1 MTVVRFFLHA
11 LDELAAP
18 TEPRSW
24 TVARVSAPAKVAAID
39 SLLAQDPSLLW
50 DAPALEA
57 DGRSWTFLGWG
68 EAARIE
74 GDGEARLAMVHRQ
87 AAELFAGLTERR
99 HPELAAAPSAR
110 LFGGI
115 AFRPEMARAAPWT
128 AFCDASFTLPRWLYA
143 TNGERALLTLA
154 VRPGER
160 IAPAEIEAALARIER
175 EAAASE
181 ASSPAS
187 AVRGA
192 RLDRV
197 SLADWERMIEDA
209 LARIRA
215 GEMEKVVPMTRCHV
229 TSPAVLDIAA
239 ALGRVRS
246 AYPECARFAF
256 RRGETT
262 FIGASPERLVTLR
275 GLEVEADSLAGT
287 CARARDPEE
296 DARAMRELSE
306 SDKNLRE
313 HAHVAHAIEGALRP
327 LAREVRVPARP
338 VVRSLRNVHHLWTPI
353 SATLAA
359 PLHALDLVAA
369 LHPTPAVCGTP
380 RRAAIEW
387 IAAHEPSPRGWY
399 AGAVGWFDAAGDG
412 AFSVAIRSGALTRHE
427 AWLYAGA
434 GIVEGSDPSAEYAE
448 TRVKQTP
455 MLAAL
460 GLLP

>member
-1 MTVVRFFLHA
+1 MNVVRFFLHA

-18 TEPRSW
+18 TVPRSW
-24 TVARVSAPAKVAAID
+24 TVARVSAPMKVIAID
-39 SLLAQDPSLLW
+39 DLLAADPSLLW

-74 GDGEARLAMVHRQ
+74 GDGDARLDAVRRL
-87 AAELFAGLTERR
+87 AEDLFAGLIERR
-99 HPELAAAPSAR
+99 HPELGASPTAR

-115 AFRPEMARAAPWT
+115 AFRPESTRAAPWT
-128 AFCDASFTLPRWLYA
+128 AFRDASFTLPRWLYA

-154 VRPGER
+154 VRSGER
-160 IAPAEIEAALARIER
+160 LDPAEIEAALARIEAASASI
-175 EAAASE
+175 AAAPTG
-181 ASSPAS
+181 A
-187 AVRGA
+187 RGA
-192 RLDRV
+192 QLDRT
-197 SLADWERMIEDA
+197 SPADWELMIEDA

-215 GEMEKVVPMTRCHV
+215 RELEKVVPMTRCHV
-229 TSPAVLDIAA
+229 TSSGVLDIAA

-256 RRGETT
+256 RRGATT
-262 FIGASPERLVTLR
+262 FIGASPERLVALR
-275 GLEVEADSLAGT
+275 GVEVEVDSLAGT
-287 CARARDPEE
+287 CARARDAAE
-296 DARAMRELSE
+296 DERAMRELRE

-313 HAHVAHAIEGALRP
+313 HAHVAHAIELALRP
-327 LAREVRVPARP
+327 LAREVRIPARP
-338 VVRSLRNVHHLWTPI
+338 IVRSLRNVHHLWTPI
-353 SATLAA
+353 TATLAA

-380 RRAAIEW
+380 RHVAIDW

-434 GIVEGSDPSAEYAE
+434 GIVEGSDPTAEYAE

>member
-1 MTVVRFFLHA
+1 VVRFFLHA

-24 TVARVSAPAKVAAID
+24 TVARVSAPAKVVAID
-39 SLLAQDPSLLW
+39 GLLAQDPSLLW

-74 GDGEARLAMVHRQ
+74 GDGEARLDMVRRQ
-87 AAELFAGLTERR
+87 AADLFAGLTERR
-99 HPELAAAPSAR
+99 HPELAAAVSAR

-115 AFRPEMARAAPWT
+115 AFRPEISRAAPWA

-143 TNGERALLTLA
+143 TNGERAVLTLS

-160 IAPAEIEAALARIER
+160 IAPAELEAALARIE
-175 EAAASE
+175 AASAE
-181 ASSPAS
+181 VSSPPSVA
-187 AVRGA
+187 RGA
-192 RLDRV
+192 HLERV

-215 GEMEKVVPMTRCHV
+215 HEMEKVVPMTRCHV
-229 TSPAVLDIAA
+229 TSPAVLDVAA

-262 FIGASPERLVTLR
+262 FIGASPERLVSLR

-287 CARARDPEE
+287 CARARDAAE

-327 LAREVRVPARP
+327 LAREVRIPARP
-338 VVRSLRNVHHLWTPI
+338 IVRSLRNVHHLWTPI
-353 SATLAA
+353 TATLAA
-359 PLHALDLVAA
+359 KLHALDLVAA

-380 RRAAIEW
+380 RHAAIGW

-399 AGAVGWFDAAGDG
+399 AGAVGWFDASGDG

>member
-1 MTVVRFFLHA
+1 VNVIRFFLHA

-18 TEPRSW
+18 PFPRSW
-24 TVARVSAPAKVAAID
+24 TAALVSAPAWVVAID
-39 SLLAQDPSLLW
+39 GLLAADPSVLW

-68 EAARIE
+68 EAARFE
-74 GDGEARLAMVHRQ
+74 GDGEARLDTVREQ
-87 AAELFAGLTERR
+87 ASQLFAGLIERR
-99 HPELAAAPSAR
+99 HPELGAGPSPR

-115 AFRPEMARAAPWT
+115 AFRPEMVRAAPWT
-128 AFCDASFTLPRWLYA
+128 AFRDASFTLPRWLYA
-143 TNGERALLTLA
+143 TDGERAILTLA

-160 IAPAEIEAALARIER
+160 VAPAEIEAALARIE
-175 EAAASE
+175 AAAT
-181 ASSPAS
+181 AIPAVI
-187 AVRGA
+187 AGARGA
-192 RLDRV
+192 EIERT
-197 SLADWERMIEDA
+197 SPADWELMIDDA

-215 GEMEKVVPMTRCHV
+215 HEMEKVVPMTRCHV
-229 TSPAVLDIAA
+229 TSAGVLDIAG
-239 ALGRVRS
+239 ALGRVRH

-275 GLEVEADSLAGT
+275 GLEVEADSLAGSR
-287 CARARDPEE
+287 ARARDAEG
-296 DARAMRELSE
+296 DSRAMSELRA
-306 SDKNLRE
+306 SDKDLRE
-313 HAHVAHAIEGALRP
+313 HAHVAHAIERALRP
-327 LAREVRVPARP
+327 IAREVRIPERP

-353 SATLAA
+353 SATLHTR
-359 PLHALDLVAA
+359 LHALDLVAA

-380 RRAAIEW
+380 RHVAIDW

>member
-1 MTVVRFFLHA
+1 VIRFFLHA
-11 LDELAAP
+11 LDELAALP
-18 TEPRSW
+18 APPSW
-24 TVARVSAPAKVAAID
+24 TARVSAPAKLVAVDA
-39 SLLAQDPSLLW
+39 LLAADPSVLW

-74 GDGEARLAMVHRQ
+74 GDGEARLDTVRTLAT
-87 AAELFAGLTERR
+87 ELFAGLTERR
-99 HPELAAAPSAR
+99 HPELGAAPSAR

-115 AFRPEMARAAPWT
+115 AFRPESSRAAPWT
-128 AFCDASFTLPRWLYA
+128 AFRDASFTLPRWLYA
-143 TNGERALLTLA
+143 TNGERAILTLA
-154 VRPGER
+154 VRSGER
-160 IAPAEIEAALARIER
+160 VAPAEIEAALARIE
-175 EAAASE
+175 AAS
-181 ASSPAS
+181 AGIAAGPAG
-187 AVRGA
+187 ARGA
-192 RLDRV
+192 ELDRT
-197 SLADWERMIEDA
+197 SPADWERMVEDA

-215 GEMEKVVPMTRCHV
+215 HEMEKVVPMTRCHV
-229 TSPAVLDIAA
+229 VSAGVLDVAA

-256 RRGETT
+256 QRGETT
-262 FIGASPERLVTLR
+262 FIGASPERLVALR
-275 GLEVEADSLAGT
+275 GLEVEADSLAGSR
-287 CARARDPEE
+287 ARARDAAE
-296 DARAMRELSE
+296 DDRAVHELRA
-306 SDKNLRE
+306 SDKDLRE
-313 HAHVAHAIEGALRP
+313 HAHVAHAIERALRP
-327 LAREVRVPARP
+327 IAREVRIPDGP
-338 VVRSLRNVHHLWTPI
+338 IVRSLRNVHHLWTPI
-353 SATLAA
+353 VATLAA

-380 RRAAIEW
+380 RHVAIDW

-399 AGAVGWFDAAGDG
+399 AGAVGWFDAGGDG

-434 GIVEGSDPSAEYAE
+434 GIVEGSDPTAEYAE